1 MATMFLTQ
9 KIVDTLV
16 CRTAGKRLTVFDR
29 RCRGLVLE
37 VRASGRKS
45 YFLRYKDTRCVTR
58 QPKLCDA
65 ESVSL
70 KQAKAL
76 AESYKSKMLMGEDP
90 FRKKAVLSQVPT
102 FARFIE
108 DQYMPHIKAHKRSW
122 TTDVSI
128 LKNHLLPRFAD
139 KRLDQI
145 SRKDIA
151 RMHLERRAGGAAAG
165 SANRLLIMMRYIFNL
180 ALRWQVPGVEENPSK
195 NLPLLPDNNKRE
207 RYLSQEEVRW
217 LYEAV
222 AASENPMLQHI
233 VPMLILTGARK
244 REVLDARWEDLDLER
259 RQWRIPTTKL
269 GMPRHVP
276 ISDGVL
282 CLLRE
287 LPRTTGVP
295 YVFANPATGKPF
307 VSVFYSWNTARIR
320 AGLPQLRVHDLRH
333 SFASFLVN
341 AGRSLY
347 EVQKI
352 LGHTQIQTTQRYA
365 HLAPQT
371 LLDASNV
378 ATLAV
383 GEAMGVRSQPAAE
396 RSAD

>member
-1 MATMFLTQ
+1 MACMFLTQ

-16 CRTAGKRLTVFDR
+16 CAAPSPRLTIFDR
-29 RCRGLVLE
+29 HCRGFVLE
-37 VRASGRKS
+37 VRRSGHKS
-45 YFLRYKDTRCVTR
+45 YFFRYKDSQGVTR

-65 ESVSL
+65 DSISL
-70 KQAKAL
+70 KQARAL
-76 AESYKSKMLMGEDP
+76 ADTYRSKLLMGEDP
-90 FRKKAVLSQVPT
+90 FGKEAKLKQVPT

-108 DQYMPHIKAHKRSW
+108 DQYLPHIKAYKRSW
-122 TTDVSI
+122 NTDVSL
-128 LKNHLLPRFAD
+128 LKNHLLPRFAST
-139 KRLDQI
+139 RMDQI

-151 RMHLERRAGGAAAG
+151 TMHLERRASGAAAG

-180 ALRWQVPGVEENPSK
+180 ALRWQVPGVEENPSR

-207 RYLSQEEVRW
+207 RYLSQEEARC

-222 AASENPMLQHI
+222 AASENPMLQYI

-244 REVLDARWEDLDLER
+244 SEVLNARWEDFDLER
-259 RQWRIPTTKL
+259 RLWRIPTTKL

-287 LPRTTGVP
+287 LPRTIGVP

-320 AGLPQLRVHDLRH
+320 ASMPELRVHDLRH

-383 GEAMGVRSQPAAE
+383 GAAMGFRSGSLADASAA
-396 RSAD
+396 

>member
-1 MATMFLTQ
+1 MFLTQ
-9 KIVDTLV
+9 KIVDSLV
-16 CRTAGKRLTVFDR
+16 CETSCKRLTVFDR
-29 RCRGLVLE
+29 HCKGFVLE
-37 VRASGRKS
+37 VRPSGRKS
-45 YFLRYKDTRCVTR
+45 YFLRYKDSRGITR

-65 ESVSL
+65 DSISL

-76 AESYKSKMLMGEDP
+76 ADSCRSKLLMGEDP
-90 FRKKAVLSQVPT
+90 FGKMAVSGQVPT
-102 FARFIE
+102 FARFIQ
-108 DQYMPHIKAHKRSW
+108 DQYLPHIKAYKRSW
-122 TTDVSI
+122 TTDVSL
-128 LKNHLLPRFAD
+128 LKNHLLPRFANM
-139 KRLDQI
+139 RMDQI

-151 RMHLERRAGGAAAG
+151 RMHLERRSGGAAAG

-180 ALRWQVPGVEENPSK
+180 ALRWQVPGVDENPSR

-207 RYLSQEEVRW
+207 RYLSQEEARR

-222 AASENPMLQHI
+222 TASENSMLQYI

-244 REVLDARWEDLDLER
+244 REVLDARWEDFDLER
-259 RQWRIPTTKL
+259 RLWCIPTTKL
-269 GMPRHVP
+269 GKPRHVP

-282 CLLRE
+282 SLLRE
-287 LPRTTGVP
+287 ISRTPGVP
-295 YVFANPATGKPF
+295 CVFANPTTGKPF
-307 VSVFYSWNTARIR
+307 VSVFYSWNAARIR
-320 AGLPQLRVHDLRH
+320 AGLPQLRMHDLRH

-383 GEAMGVRSQPAAE
+383 GAAMGVRSQPAAQS
-396 RSAD
+396 SAA